1 MSQTITLKALTGSQ
15 IGAAEQIAALF
26 PGSTVTKTTATFVG
40 KATAISLAISEA
52 TRAAKDA
59 KRAAGH
65 NAAAPHWDRLQVKFD
80 EAARIVEIPTDLK
93 LKGTIAAEPAAP
105 INPPKA
111 PAKKVYAPA
120 VKANGKKDWAKAA
133 RLYRKYGTVAA
144 VAAEMGCSST
154 AAARWIRNG
163 LGN

>member
-80 EAARIVEIPTDLK
+80 EAARIVEIEATP
-93 LKGTIAAEPAAP
+93 EPEAP
-105 INPPKA
+105 K
-111 PAKKVYAPA
+111 AKKVYALA